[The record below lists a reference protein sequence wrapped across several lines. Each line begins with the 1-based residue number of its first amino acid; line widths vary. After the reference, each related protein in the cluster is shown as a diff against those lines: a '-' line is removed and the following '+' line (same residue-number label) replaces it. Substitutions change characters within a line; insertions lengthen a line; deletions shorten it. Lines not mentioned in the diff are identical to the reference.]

1 MRSVSAFIEARD
13 ILLRHRDDYDRACS
27 EFHWPQLGE
36 FNWALDYFDAYAQ
49 GNDTLALWIV
59 EENGG
64 EAKLSYAEM
73 SARSNQV
80 VNFLRAV
87 GVRRG
92 ERILIMLPN

>member
-27 EFHWPQLGE
+27 EFRWPQLGGV
-36 FNWALDYFDAYAQ
+36 NWALDYFDAYAQ
-49 GNDTLALWIV
+49 GNDALALWIV

-80 VNFLRAV
+80 ANFLRAL
-87 GVRRG
+87 GVKRG